1 MNLKQFSLVDRTA
14 IVTGGGRG
22 IGKAIALGLADAGAN
37 VVVSARTASD
47 IEATA
52 SEIEKKGKKALAVPT
67 DVRLIDQINN
77 LVDKTMKEF
86 GKVDILVNNA
96 GGSFNVSVMD
106 MTEGSW
112 DAIMR
117 ENLKSVFLCSQAAA
131 KVMMAQ
137 KKGAIISIAS
147 VVGFTSHVSNAAY
160 SAAKAGIINLTKTM
174 AIDLAKYNIRVN
186 AIAPGYIATPGM
198 LQLFNTRPDAVK
210 QIPLNRLGQPEDIAG
225 GVIYLAS
232 DASLYVTGETL
243 IIDGGLLSKPY
254 IELA

>member
-106 MTEGSW
+106 MTEGGW
-112 DAIMR
+112 DAIMH
-117 ENLKSVFLCSQAAA
+117 ENLKSVFLCSQAARLL
-131 KVMMAQ
+131 VP
-137 KKGAIISIAS
+137 ISARC
-147 VVGFTSHVSNAAY
+147 F
-160 SAAKAGIINLTKTM
+160 
-174 AIDLAKYNIRVN
+174 
-186 AIAPGYIATPGM
+186 
-198 LQLFNTRPDAVK
+198 RPPPS
-210 QIPLNRLGQPEDIAG
+210 I
-225 GVIYLAS
+225 
-232 DASLYVTGETL
+232 
-243 IIDGGLLSKPY
+243 
-254 IELA
+254 

>member
-1 MNLKQFSLVDRTA
+1 
-14 IVTGGGRG
+14 
-22 IGKAIALGLADAGAN
+22 
-37 VVVSARTASD
+37 
-47 IEATA
+47 
-52 SEIEKKGKKALAVPT
+52 
-67 DVRLIDQINN
+67 
-77 LVDKTMKEF
+77 
-86 GKVDILVNNA
+86 
-96 GGSFNVSVMD
+96 
-106 MTEGSW
+106 
-112 DAIMR
+112 
-117 ENLKSVFLCSQAAA
+117 
-131 KVMMAQ
+131 
-137 KKGAIISIAS
+137 
-147 VVGFTSHVSNAAY
+147 
-160 SAAKAGIINLTKTM
+160 M